1 MTDDASAP
9 PGDSFLARRARLKSE
24 RQREAREARAAQT
37 AAEPPA
43 PPPAPGAEAEAPEK
57 RVLTDADMPPLETLT
72 ADSDFSQFLSE
83 GVSDALRRAAL
94 RKLFHLP
101 AFNITDGL
109 AEYDEDYSKWEKL
122 GEMVSYQQRRLLAT
136 PEPEAE
142 AAAVEAAGD
151 RAPAD
156 AEPAVDEAASAA
168 QEPPA
173 AELTEASD
181 PEGVGEAED
190 DGEQL
195 G

>member
-1 MTDDASAP
+1 VTDDASAP
-9 PGDSFLARRARLKSE
+9 PGESFLARRARLKSE
-24 RQREAREARAAQT
+24 RQREARAAQ
-37 AAEPPA
+37 AAPEPPA
-43 PPPAPGAEAEAPEK
+43 PPPAPAAEGEAPAK

-136 PEPEAE
+136 QEPEAE
-142 AAAVEAAGD
+142 AASVEAAGD
-151 RAPAD
+151 RVPED
-156 AEPAVDEAASAA
+156 AEAAVDEAARAA

-173 AELTEASD
+173 PDVTEAAD
-181 PEGVGEAED
+181 PEQVGEAED
-190 DGEQL
+190 DGEQI